1 MKHVDME
8 ALAEAHAVDKPYK
21 PKVYA
26 FDPPVHSSKNNSI
39 EEKGAE
45 AYHTAMGD
53 HAPDSHTGRIG
64 TGAYYK
70 ALGMRST
77 DVDRR
82 TRANNQTGKD
92 YLEVRASYG
101 RK

>member
-1 MKHVDME
+1 M
-8 ALAEAHAVDKPYK
+8 A
-21 PKVYA
+21 KVYA
-26 FDPPVHSSKNNSI
+26 FNVPSHVSKDDSL
-39 EEKGAE
+39 ETKSAA

-64 TGAYYK
+64 VGTYYK
-70 ALGMRST
+70 ALGMRSS

-92 YLEVRASYG
+92 YLEVRAAYG
-101 RK
+101 KK